1 MKRALAILAT
11 CILFGFAGVAQ
22 FSGSWD
28 LTVDLLPAIDLSSTL
43 TLEYSFAGW
52 VFSSVSDFNKT
63 EGFSSQKFSVTGA
76 LGAVSIES
84 EAVFLPSA
92 VDYTWY
98 QVTVQTAPTTCPF
111 YDTTVTVTYPTMDYW
126 KTTLSPSFA
135 GVEAEALMY
144 LKAYA
149 GGWEAYDLVD
159 SRTMNPTGWS
169 VWFWCGD
176 NIGTGWRVKL
186 AGQID
191 GITISSYTYFNL
203 DETVKL
209 FTDEGCPQI
218 EFKGD
223 YGIHWDEWCGVG
235 FNRELIT
242 LEGLSLCCGA
252 TLNAALSIS
261 CIGFDYLFVYVE
273 DVPVFSW
280 MNISPW
286 VKFTIDKKE
295 FGFCATPVTAG
306 GCITVSPVFQME
318 EDKSHNQIDNKIGG
332 VIIKEI
338 SLTCEFAECMSFSA
352 STLLYKLRDNAYYV
366 LDDPNTQTW
375 LVNLGDYYVG
385 DEYIGTLYKC
395 VTLPVAKYFAWEKVE
410 LSFCGPGC
418 CGGEYEID
426 VTTYFGK
433 GYEITD
439 YEFVWAP
446 EPEETLPGEK
456 QAKEHECISFKPV
469 YGNEI
474 ELNTL
479 FGWMMTSVSASVPLT
494 ADISLNVDFSVSF
507 LGIED
512 LSIGLS
518 FQF

>member
-1 MKRALAILAT
+1 MKRALAILAVASM
-11 CILFGFAGVAQ
+11 FGFAGFAQ

-28 LTVDLLPAIDLSSTL
+28 LSVDLLPAVDMSSTL

-52 VFSSVSDFNKT
+52 VFSSVSDFDAT
-63 EGFSSQKFSVTGA
+63 DGFSSQKFSVTGT
-76 LGAVSIES
+76 LGAVSLES
-84 EAVFLPSA
+84 EAAFLPSA

-98 QVTVQTAPTTCPF
+98 QVNVQTAPTTCPF
-111 YDTTVTVTYPTMDYW
+111 YDTTVTEKYPTLDYW
-126 KTTLSPSFA
+126 KTTLSLSFA

-144 LKAYA
+144 LKAYP

-159 SRTMNPTGWS
+159 YHTMNPTGWS

-176 NIGTGWRVKL
+176 NIGTGWRVKV

-191 GITISSYTYFNL
+191 SITISSYTYFNL
-203 DETVKL
+203 DETVNL

-223 YGIHWDEWCGVG
+223 YAIHWDEWCGVG

-242 LEGLSLCCGA
+242 LEGLSICCGT

-273 DVPVFSW
+273 DVPVFPW
-280 MNISPW
+280 INISPW
-286 VKFTIDKKE
+286 VKFTTASKE
-295 FGFCATPVTAG
+295 FGFCATPVTAA
-306 GCITVSPVFQME
+306 GCITVGVELERE
-318 EDKSHNQIDNKIGG
+318 EEFTHNDILNSIDEI
-332 VIIKEI
+332 IIKEI
-338 SLTCEFAECMSFSA
+338 SLTCEFTECMSFSA
-352 STLLYKLRDNAYYV
+352 STLLYELRDNAYYV
-366 LDDPNTQTW
+366 LNDPNKQTW
-375 LVNLGDYYVG
+375 LVDVADYYVG

-395 VTLPVAKYFAWEKVE
+395 VTFPEAKYFAWEKVG

-426 VTTYFGK
+426 VTAYFGK
-433 GYEITD
+433 GYEITG
-439 YEFVWAP
+439 YEFEWAP

-456 QAKEHECISFKPV
+456 EAKEHECISFKPV
-469 YGNEI
+469 YGDEI

-479 FGWMMTSVSASVPLT
+479 FGWMMTSASASVPLT
-494 ADISLNVDFSVSF
+494 ADISLNVDLSVSF

-512 LSIGLS
+512 LGVGLS